1 MMVLKKVDKQL
12 KTLIVSRKD
21 FQNAIEL
28 LKQYNN
34 LLSKLYS
41 DLYNAVILKKREDL
55 KNEGFRYHY
64 HCKRNFDRAIDNAK

>member
-1 MMVLKKVDKQL
+1 MVPKKVDKKL

-34 LLSKLYS
+34 ILSKLYS
-41 DLYNAVILKKREDL
+41 DLYNAVIHKKRKYL
-55 KNEGFRYHY
+55 KNKGFCYPY
-64 HCKRNFDRAIDNAK
+64 HCKRNFDRAIHNAK